1 LFFQLQLLENLLKK
15 FIPAVFSIALLAASL
30 STQADTNAN
39 RNGEASDR
47 ISASRTVVIGP
58 NTRWVNVAQDEV
70 VTFVSGREQ
79 FSWHFDGTASR
90 VSLQQIAPSTFN
102 QSKDVYVYVASGI
115 SRSTDD

>member
-1 LFFQLQLLENLLKK
+1 MKK

-30 STQADTNAN
+30 SVQADTNAN

-47 ISASRTVVIGP
+47 ITAARTIVIGP
-58 NTRWVNVAQDEV
+58 NTRWANVAQDEV

-90 VSLQQIAPSTFN
+90 VSLQQIAPASFN
-102 QSKDVYVYVASGI
+102 QSKDLYVYVDRGI
-115 SRSTDD
+115 ARSTDD

>member
-1 LFFQLQLLENLLKK
+1 MKK

-47 ISASRTVVIGP
+47 ITANRTVVIGP

-79 FSWHFDGTASR
+79 FSWHFDGTAPR
-90 VSLQQIAPSTFN
+90 VSLQQIAPSSFN
-102 QSKDVYVYVASGI
+102 QSRDVYVYVASGI